1 MNAMMAYK
9 CPVCG
14 RPDVVSHSNL
24 CYAEFTRPGS
34 MGFTWADKAAYRRAL
49 KQARRK
55 RMGSM

>member
-1 MNAMMAYK
+1 MMAYK